1 MLKDLYERVAGS
13 VPRWWCSRRETK
25 SPDGDAKG
33 PSRYVREGPFWHFQT
48 FPSRS
53 FRGFAL
59 PKGDCLPAVAITP
72 GSLSYSPKVPRAE
85 HACIFGRSWPA
96 LQFRITLTIGL
107 VAFVASFAIGLYAYR
122 DARDAL
128 VDATRERLAL
138 VADSRAEA
146 IRAASRRDLPGI
158 SRR

>member
-1 MLKDLYERVAGS
+1 MLAFRSKLAG
-13 VPRWWCSRRETK
+13 
-25 SPDGDAKG
+25 
-33 PSRYVREGPFWHFQT
+33 
-48 FPSRS
+48 
-53 FRGFAL
+53 
-59 PKGDCLPAVAITP
+59 
-72 GSLSYSPKVPRAE
+72 
-85 HACIFGRSWPA
+85 

-146 IRAASRRDLPGI
+146 IRAHLDATSRDIEALSENAIIRITLDDLRTAYDVGEQDREMVRSFFREGRARRAHGARRCRPSQPLCLAS
-158 SRR
+158 